1 MEIGGFGQRIARAI
15 RSIVTMTR
23 HIALSRPATSAIA
36 ALMVLSAPAAFAQ
49 EAPTVSPTVSPT
61 MPMSPPVAAPT
72 VPAPG
77 PAVSTAPVATP
88 PAPQPVIRVPLD
100 IAPPAEADTPKAEPK
115 AAAAATPTQAQ
126 RAPARPRAAE
136 PARAAAASAPVE
148 TAPVETAEA
157 APAAEMTAAAPLAA
171 TVPATVV
178 PPAET
183 MAEPVGQRA
192 TGNDAFPWEIVGG
205 TAALLVIGGAG
216 LAFARRRRTADEEE
230 AFDTVFID
238 DARAADPVPAVP
250 APSPTPPSAPAFV
263 ATPAAGMGRHEAMA
277 MAGPTPDN
285 PFVTLRKRL
294 VRARFLDRQDRTR
307 YDAMLA
313 GQKDLRRKPVSAWEV
328 SQRPAPAPV
337 AEQEVRRPA
346 PGRLGE
352 TRRPGLTRG

>member
-1 MEIGGFGQRIARAI
+1 MPRHGRARQ
-15 RSIVTMTR
+15 SP
-23 HIALSRPATSAIA
+23 LG
-36 ALMVLSAPAAFAQ
+36 AP
-49 EAPTVSPTVSPT
+49 
-61 MPMSPPVAAPT
+61 
-72 VPAPG
+72 
-77 PAVSTAPVATP
+77 
-88 PAPQPVIRVPLD
+88 
-100 IAPPAEADTPKAEPK
+100 
-115 AAAAATPTQAQ
+115 
-126 RAPARPRAAE
+126 
-136 PARAAAASAPVE
+136 APVE
-148 TAPVETAEA
+148 TAPAETAEA
-157 APAAEMTAAAPLAA
+157 APATEMTAAAPLAA
-171 TVPATVV
+171 APATVA

-183 MAEPVGQRA
+183 MAEPVAQRA
-192 TGNDAFPWEIVGG
+192 TGNDSFPWEIVGG
-205 TAALLVIGGAG
+205 AAALLVIGGAG

-250 APSPTPPSAPAFV
+250 APSPTPPSAPAFA

-294 VRARFLDRQDRTR
+294 VRARFLDRQDRAR

-328 SQRPAPAPV
+328 SQRPAPAPA